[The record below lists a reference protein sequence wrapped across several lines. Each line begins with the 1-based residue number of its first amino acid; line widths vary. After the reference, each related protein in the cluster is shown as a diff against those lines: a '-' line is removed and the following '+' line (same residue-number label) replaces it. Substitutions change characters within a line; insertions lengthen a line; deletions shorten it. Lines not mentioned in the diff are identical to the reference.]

1 MELRQLRYFV
11 SVAEELHF
19 RKAAAKLHIVQ
30 PALSKQITALEN
42 ELGIALLDRD
52 RRHVAL
58 TEAGEAFLHEAVE
71 IIAHTTGAMQRAKA
85 VGRGETGRLNIGFIH
100 PALADLLPRTLR
112 RFRERYPEV
121 KVTLSEATSRVA
133 IEKVASRSMQFA
145 FTRLP
150 TVERAD
156 LCAEPVCEEPVLLV
170 IPSEHRLA
178 SAPAVT
184 LSDLVEEDLIFVD
197 RQVEPELHDYYVAT
211 CVNAG
216 FSPHLVHEVNSTS
229 VAIGLVAGGLG
240 ITFAPASARLAAQRN
255 VVYRD
260 LTGPAPTLTIGTLY
274 HSGLK
279 PPILGNF
286 LSMRPWE
293 PQPGDRAATYGGR
306 TPVAAVTPA
315 GTRAQPSR

>member
-1 MELRQLRYFV
+1 MMELRQLRYFV

-30 PALSKQITALEN
+30 PALSKQITVLEN
-42 ELGIALLDRD
+42 ELGIVLLDRD

-58 TEAGEAFLHEAVE
+58 TEAGEAFLQEAVE
-71 IIAHTTGAMQRAKA
+71 ILAHATGAAQRAKA
-85 VGRGETGRLNIGFIH
+85 VGRGEVGRLNIGFIH

-112 RFRERYPEV
+112 RFRERYPAV
-121 KVTLSEATSRVA
+121 KVTLSEATSRAAV
-133 IEKVASRSMQFA
+133 EKVASRNMHFA

-150 TVERAD
+150 AVEHPD
-156 LCAEPVCEEPVLLV
+156 LCTEPVSKEPVLLV

-178 SAPAVT
+178 AVSVVT
-184 LSDLVEEDLIFVD
+184 LRDLVEEDLIFVG
-197 RQVEPELHDYYVAT
+197 RQVEPELYDYYVAT

-216 FSPHLVHEVNSTS
+216 FSPRLAHEVSSTS

-260 LTGPAPTLTIGTLY
+260 ITGPGPMLTMGALY
-274 HSGLK
+274 HSGHK
-279 PPILGNF
+279 PSILENF
-286 LSMRPWE
+286 LAMRPWE
-293 PQPGDRAATYGGR
+293 PAPARDSWETNTDLPGD
-306 TPVAAVTPA
+306 
-315 GTRAQPSR
+315 GTCWRQSA